1 MIILWLGSP
10 QHKTCVKGAQHRGIG
25 HHCLRQFC
33 RSETSMHM
41 RALEGKV
48 GEMAVTERVSLK
60 MILITFDYI
69 ICLYVFVDFVFHPG
83 LTYSV

>member
-1 MIILWLGSP
+1 
-10 QHKTCVKGAQHRGIG
+10 
-25 HHCLRQFC
+25 
-33 RSETSMHM
+33 M
-41 RALEGKV
+41 RAVEGRV

-69 ICLYVFVDFVFHPG
+69 ICLYAFVDFVFHPG